1 MTDALYAVFAAV
13 IWQNV
18 VVTGLLGLTPFL
30 AERGASYA
38 RSATVGLCATV
49 IMAIAVLVTAALSEW
64 LLEPAGAAEA
74 VLLVFA
80 GVVLAIGAGG
90 ALVSRSASTKSGE
103 APRWR
108 RLLPEALLDAALI
121 GGAIIAMGAG
131 ETIGMLTVEAVA
143 AGLGFTAILLV
154 MEGIRERLAWLRPSS
169 WVAGIPIQLITLG
182 ILALILSGFEGI

>member
-1 MTDALYAVFAAV
+1 MTDALYAVLAAV
-13 IWQNV
+13 IWQNI

-49 IMAIAVLVTAALSEW
+49 VMTIAVLVTA
-64 LLEPAGAAEA
+64 LLEAFILDAAGATPA

-80 GVVLAIGAGG
+80 GVLLVLGAGG
-90 ALVSRSASTKSGE
+90 ALFGGLSGDGDNT
-103 APRWR
+103 PRWR
-108 RLLPEALLDAALI
+108 ALLPEALLDAGLI
-121 GGAIIAMGAG
+121 GGAIVAMGMG
-131 ETIGMLTVEAVA
+131 ESVGALTVEAVA
-143 AGLGFTAILLV
+143 AGLGFTAVLLI
-154 MEGIRERLAWLRPSS
+154 MEGIRERLVWLRPSG